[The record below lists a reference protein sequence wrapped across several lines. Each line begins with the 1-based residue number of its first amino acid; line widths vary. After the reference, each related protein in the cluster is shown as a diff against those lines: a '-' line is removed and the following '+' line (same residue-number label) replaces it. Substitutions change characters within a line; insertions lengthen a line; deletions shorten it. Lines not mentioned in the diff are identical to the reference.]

1 MRIRISTA
9 IASHMHRQITSR
21 FAHIGHAAA
30 EAAALPAI
38 AALIYYL
45 RSYQPPRIWQYGK
58 NAHLCD
64 FGKGDFRPFVN
75 I

>member
-1 MRIRISTA
+1 MRLKERITLMLVS
-9 IASHMHRQITSR
+9 QITSR

-30 EAAALPAI
+30 GVAALPAI

-64 FGKGDFRPFVN
+64 LGKGDFGAFVN